1 MSKLD
6 ELLRELCPDGV
17 EYKRIG
23 DFAVC
28 FPGATP
34 KTTHPEYWENGTIP
48 WMSSGEVNQEEV
60 TFTEKKITP
69 KGYDETSTKMVPVGT
84 VVIALAGQGKT
95 RGKVAITRI
104 PLCTNQSLCAIVVDE
119 TVISKYLFHYL
130 RSQYAR
136 IREISSGDGT
146 RGGLNLKMIKA
157 YVVPVPPIEV
167 QEEIVRIL
175 DSYTEKIDEL
185 IQNLM
190 TEITARKTQYNYYRD
205 KLLKAET
212 NAHKYKLGEIATVT
226 KLAGF
231 EFTNYVTYSENGNII
246 ALRGLNVKNGRLDL
260 HDVKYVDKSDFSKL
274 ERSKLHIG
282 DMLFTYVGTVGQV
295 AIVDEEDKYYLA
307 PNVALIRCDKEVLLP
322 QYMKYYFQTTQ
333 FWDKQIRRL
342 LQSSSMQNIPM
353 EKIRK
358 FEIAVPPLDVQ
369 NRIVNVLDN
378 FERICSD
385 LNIGLPAE
393 IEARQKQ
400 YEYYRDKLLTFAE
413 TGNTILSRAEQSR
426 AEQSRAEQ
434 SRALIKLL
442 QYVFGYVR
450 ISLGDIGSICMC
462 KRILKSQTNTV
473 SGVPFYKIGTFG
485 KEADAYISQETF
497 DEYQSKYNFPKKGD
511 VLISAAGTIGRTVVY
526 DGEPAYFQDSNIV
539 WIDNDESIVLNS
551 YLRYCYEL
559 KPWKASEGGTIPRL
573 YNDNIAKAVIA
584 VPSIEEQ
591 KRVVS
596 ILDRFDAICNDL
608 TGGLPAEI
616 EARRKQYEYYRDK
629 LLNFGKRGE
638 KWIIKRYLM

>member
-6 ELLRELCPDGV
+6 ELIRELCPDGV
-17 EYKRIG
+17 QVFRLEEIAHYAKARIDCKTINEDNYVGVENLLQNKAGKTKATSVPTTGMVIAYQKNDILIGNIRPYLRKVWLADCEGGTNG
-23 DFAVC
+23 DVL
-28 FPGATP
+28 TVQI
-34 KTTHPEYWENGTIP
+34 ED
-48 WMSSGEVNQEEV
+48 
-60 TFTEKKITP
+60 TEKVLPQFLYYALSSEKFFLYDIQNS
-69 KGYDETSTKMVPVGT
+69 KGAKMPRGSKDAVMKFEVP
-84 VVIALAGQGKT
+84 L
-95 RGKVAITRI
+95 
-104 PLCTNQSLCAIVVDE
+104 PPP
-119 TVISKYLFHYL
+119 
-130 RSQYAR
+130 
-136 IREISSGDGT
+136 EIQ
-146 RGGLNLKMIKA
+146 R
-157 YVVPVPPIEV
+157 
-167 QEEIVRIL
+167 EIVRML
-175 DSYTEKIDEL
+175 DNYTKSVVEL
-185 IQNLM
+185 QKQL
-190 TEITARKTQYNYYRD
+190 TAEFTARKTQYNYYRD
-205 KLLKAET
+205 NLLKAET
-212 NAHKYKLGEIATVT
+212 NAHKYKLGEIAIVT

-358 FEIAVPPLDVQ
+358 FEITVPPLDVQ

-378 FERICSD
+378 FEKICSD

-497 DEYQSKYNFPKKGD
+497 NEYRSKYNFPKKSD

-526 DGEPAYFQDSNIV
+526 DGKPAYFQDSNIV

-584 VPSIEEQ
+584 VPPIEEQ

-629 LLNFGKRGE
+629 LLNFGK
-638 KWIIKRYLM
+638 